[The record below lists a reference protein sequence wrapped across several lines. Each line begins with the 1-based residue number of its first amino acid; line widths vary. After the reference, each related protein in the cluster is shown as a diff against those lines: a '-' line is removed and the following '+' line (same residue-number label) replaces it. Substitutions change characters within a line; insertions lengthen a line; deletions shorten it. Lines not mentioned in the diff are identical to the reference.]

1 MAAAKKPQSKF
12 HVAKVTEAALTRI
25 ELARKGALEDAPNY
39 VNQKF
44 NKKRLGA
51 IEELSDET
59 AALLI
64 AGNVIT
70 AGELAEAR
78 AAVEAKAKAE
88 AVKSESPF
96 QGR

>member
-25 ELARKGALEDAPNY
+25 ELARKDALVDAPEF
-39 VNQKF
+39 VNKKF

-59 AALLI
+59 AALLV

-70 AGELAEAR
+70 AGEIASAR
-78 AAVEAKAKAE
+78 AAREARDVAATEKL
-88 AVKSESPF
+88 
-96 QGR
+96 

>member
-12 HVAKVTEAALTRI
+12 HVAKVTEAALMRI

-64 AGNVIT
+64 AGQVIS
-70 AGELAEAR
+70 AGELASARTAAAER
-78 AAVEAKAKAE
+78 AAEQAAAQNRK
-88 AVKSESPF
+88 
-96 QGR
+96 Q